1 MIFSRKTR
9 EEREQARQDRLLRKQ
24 QLEEARFFGGMIPS
38 SLARQKI
45 AFFSKNK
52 GKLDINP
59 VQIKPPV
66 LIHEDYYMVEVNTA
80 RLPYGVKLDQL
91 KDPET
96 VETLSAACRSP
107 VEVRWNA
114 SEGFWYLIPRRGGLG
129 IIPRVIDYEEVLDL
143 MPDSA
148 NIWTIPIGVTENKKL
163 IKIDIRKVPHMMV
176 IGSTG
181 TGKTVFLKSMLLTL
195 ASNCSPRRLRMVIC
209 DYKRGPDFKS
219 FTALPHLGTPAPV
232 SYDEAVIGLR
242 EPDGTLETEKTGDYL
257 DRILIHLSEIME
269 LLKWSREEIDRRNAM
284 YTEEITNIDEW
295 NAHHRRAPLP
305 HLLIIVDEVGV
316 MMNRLKGKEAA
327 QMTELLADIAM
338 LGRSAGIHLV
348 LGLQK
353 VVRTVLDGAISDNIE
368 ARIVGRCASG
378 PQSAMAMGNGSWSA
392 ARLPAGIKGRAMWR
406 DEHGELEIQLPW
418 VPPELAIELNDY
430 VIGRWADGHD
440 NEDQQ
445 AMDVFRWCLA
455 EQDGHYHIDHVY
467 QHWRNFHLNRADV
480 QLIREDYLVE
490 KDEEGNPEPVI
501 KIDDVEYVLVPHVPG
516 VRPSKVIPLAH
527 YLEKQNQEPVE
538 ETRPVEP
545 VVTPEEMLA
554 YAHEH
559 LEGRFPI
566 REIHQAFKDR
576 GLSQYAVEKFCKE
589 NEGLE
594 HGGYVLEPQPSRTES
609 RTVSRIT
616 NHEIQKPK
624 TTNPKSGDDVLPT
637 KLTILETRIPIE
649 DEVPFD
655 YIEDDEDDPDANNF
669 IDELNDADT
678 DDVDELEDDSIPEWL
693 DRMVSQIPEE
703 LS

>member
-1 MIFSRKTR
+1 
-9 EEREQARQDRLLRKQ
+9 
-24 QLEEARFFGGMIPS
+24 
-38 SLARQKI
+38 
-45 AFFSKNK
+45 
-52 GKLDINP
+52 
-59 VQIKPPV
+59 
-66 LIHEDYYMVEVNTA
+66 
-80 RLPYGVKLDQL
+80 
-91 KDPET
+91 
-96 VETLSAACRSP
+96 
-107 VEVRWNA
+107 
-114 SEGFWYLIPRRGGLG
+114 
-129 IIPRVIDYEEVLDL
+129 
-143 MPDSA
+143 
-148 NIWTIPIGVTENKKL
+148 
-163 IKIDIRKVPHMMV
+163 
-176 IGSTG
+176 
-181 TGKTVFLKSMLLTL
+181 
-195 ASNCSPRRLRMVIC
+195 
-209 DYKRGPDFKS
+209 
-219 FTALPHLGTPAPV
+219 
-232 SYDEAVIGLR
+232 
-242 EPDGTLETEKTGDYL
+242 
-257 DRILIHLSEIME
+257 
-269 LLKWSREEIDRRNAM
+269 
-284 YTEEITNIDEW
+284 
-295 NAHHRRAPLP
+295 
-305 HLLIIVDEVGV
+305 
-316 MMNRLKGKEAA
+316 
-327 QMTELLADIAM
+327 M

-490 KDEEGNPEPVI
+490 ETEEGPEPVI

-516 VRPSKVIPLAH
+516 VRPSKIIPLAR

-538 ETRPVEP
+538 ETRPVEVEP
-545 VVTPEEMLA
+545 KHDVTATELFE
-554 YAHEH
+554 YAIEYQN
-559 LEGRFPI
+559 GDFSWRVI
-566 REIHQAFKDR
+566 YGAFKQR
-576 GLSQYAVEKFCKE
+576 GISVAEIKAIGQEYEGQEIELNGGLYRLDPAAGPNPRKLVEC
-589 NEGLE
+589 GI
-594 HGGYVLEPQPSRTES
+594 RDTE
-609 RTVSRIT
+609 
-616 NHEIQKPK
+616 QKPK
-624 TTNPKSGDDVLPT
+624 TTNPKPGDDVLPPN
-637 KLTILETRIPIE
+637 LTILETRIPIE

-669 IDELNDADT
+669 IDELTDADT